1 MTEPEGTGIDRY
13 ADLGLA
19 DLALALR
26 RLDLPAFTR
35 EVVRRV
41 REGLGVEHCK
51 VLRFPV
57 NGDRSPLRPGDHG
70 ERALAGSMRVFPVVG
85 GASVLVC
92 ANGCAFGILSAYS
105 ASRRG
110 YTEGE
115 ICFLRDVAELL
126 GVAAERALVEEVHR
140 REIENVRRRAA
151 AAEEKYAF
159 LHEANAVLT
168 AVPNGP
174 AALAAAARLAVPAL
188 ADACFVDLIEDDDP
202 SWGRVRRLV
211 VARSDAVG
219 ERPAREFT
227 LYYSLDSS
235 APHGT
240 PKVLRTGRPEL
251 IPELGDGLL
260 RSLAGSR
267 EHLEL
272 TQDLVPGSYLC
283 VPLQVG
289 PRLVGSMGFVSS
301 TAGRGGSGRRYG
313 KQDLT
318 LAECL
323 ARCIA
328 LVAANPPG
336 GRVGQG
342 YARET
347 GKGTVHRWGVVS
359 SNVPDGEPVLTPR
372 QLEVLGLLDRG
383 MRVHQIKVAL
393 GLSEPTVRT
402 HVRGILR
409 AFGACSQLEALHR
422 ARVLGLVDGAPGD
435 GGGRRT

>member
-1 MTEPEGTGIDRY
+1 MRAGVTEPEGTGIDRY

-57 NGDRSPLRPGDHG
+57 TEDRSPLRPGDHG
-70 ERALAGSMRVFPVVG
+70 ESALAGSMRVFPVVG

-188 ADACFVDLIEDDDP
+188 ADACFVDLIEDDP
-202 SWGRVRRLV
+202 SRGRVRRLV
-211 VARSDAVG
+211 VARSDAVE
-219 ERPAREFT
+219 ER
-227 LYYSLDSS
+227 
-235 APHGT
+235 
-240 PKVLRTGRPEL
+240 
-251 IPELGDGLL
+251 
-260 RSLAGSR
+260 
-267 EHLEL
+267 
-272 TQDLVPGSYLC
+272 
-283 VPLQVG
+283 
-289 PRLVGSMGFVSS
+289 
-301 TAGRGGSGRRYG
+301 
-313 KQDLT
+313 
-318 LAECL
+318 
-323 ARCIA
+323 
-328 LVAANPPG
+328 
-336 GRVGQG
+336 
-342 YARET
+342 
-347 GKGTVHRWGVVS
+347 
-359 SNVPDGEPVLTPR
+359 
-372 QLEVLGLLDRG
+372 
-383 MRVHQIKVAL
+383 
-393 GLSEPTVRT
+393 
-402 HVRGILR
+402 
-409 AFGACSQLEALHR
+409 
-422 ARVLGLVDGAPGD
+422 
-435 GGGRRT
+435 